1 MSNLMQQVDDSTKIN
16 LNKQKLDYKLNVS
29 FIFNIVIIIII

>member
-29 FIFNIVIIIII
+29 FIFNIIII

>member
-1 MSNLMQQVDDSTKIN
+1 MHQVDDSTTIN

-29 FIFNIVIIIII
+29 FIFNIIIII